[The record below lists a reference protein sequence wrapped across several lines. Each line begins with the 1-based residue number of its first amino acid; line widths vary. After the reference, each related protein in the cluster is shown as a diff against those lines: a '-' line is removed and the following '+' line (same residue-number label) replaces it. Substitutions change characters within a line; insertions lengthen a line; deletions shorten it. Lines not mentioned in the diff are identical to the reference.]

1 MNENDPLGPS
11 VAIECGGQQHLISV
25 EHGELVA
32 LDHDV
37 TSRASSHRAPRTAD
51 RAAAATCNTL
61 IGAWGRRRDDPRLL
75 TLLSRG
81 PADTVPLVTRQPRDP
96 GGRYVTLVSEG
107 SGRRRGV
114 RRRTASRA
122 WDAPPGVP
130 APSQRAR
137 PFRLTVAVGDQT
149 DEEQSLFSDAAA
161 LAALGRPISARLVGS
176 ITERLLRRMRSE
188 RRADPHLWDVL
199 HASLYGR
206 AAESVAGW
214 CGDGSVAARLVLD
227 VVDSGNAS
235 VKVAESREVTLP
247 EVRLA
252 LPLDWVA
259 EVWASDLAIV
269 AGRLSLTVLDR
280 NPERIT
286 VESAGWPRADLTA
299 VTIDHGAL
307 ARHAVAAEVVVV
319 GRSGTDNR
327 RFQDH

>member
-1 MNENDPLGPS
+1 
-11 VAIECGGQQHLISV
+11 
-25 EHGELVA
+25 
-32 LDHDV
+32 
-37 TSRASSHRAPRTAD
+37 
-51 RAAAATCNTL
+51 
-61 IGAWGRRRDDPRLL
+61 
-75 TLLSRG
+75 
-81 PADTVPLVTRQPRDP
+81 
-96 GGRYVTLVSEG
+96 
-107 SGRRRGV
+107 
-114 RRRTASRA
+114 
-122 WDAPPGVP
+122 
-130 APSQRAR
+130 
-137 PFRLTVAVGDQT
+137 
-149 DEEQSLFSDAAA
+149 
-161 LAALGRPISARLVGS
+161 
-176 ITERLLRRMRSE
+176 MRSE